1 MEKFMDSKRG
11 GSVLV
16 KIQTIQGLLEQ
27 QFVDV
32 KFTPHPR
39 PTFSFHDGVRKMSWL
54 LVLNSE
60 FLNDQS
66 MSLDVLRGFIEEKVL
81 KKVHANPGKRIQV
94 SKYWDITVEEK
105 NLP

>member
-1 MEKFMDSKRG
+1 MNSKLQ
-11 GSVLV
+11 GSDLI

-39 PTFSFHDGVRKMSWL
+39 PTFSFHNGGRKVSWL
-54 LVLNSE
+54 LVLNAE

-66 MSLDVLRGFIEEKVL
+66 MSLDALQGFIEEKVL

-105 NLP
+105 IP

>member
-1 MEKFMDSKRG
+1 MGTFMNSKLQ
-11 GSVLV
+11 GSELI

-27 QFVDV
+27 QFVEV
-32 KFTPHPR
+32 KFKPHPR
-39 PTFSFHDGVRKMSWL
+39 ATFSFHDSVPKASWD

-66 MSLDVLRGFIEEKVL
+66 MSLEGLRGFIEEKVL

-94 SKYWDITVEEK
+94 SRYWDITVEERI
-105 NLP
+105 LP

>member
-1 MEKFMDSKRG
+1 METFMNSNLQ
-11 GSVLV
+11 GSDLI

-32 KFTPHPR
+32 KFKPHPR
-39 PTFSFHDGVRKMSWL
+39 ATFSFHDGVPKASWL

-60 FLNDQS
+60 FLIDQS
-66 MSLDVLRGFIEEKVL
+66 MSLDALRGFIEEKVF

-105 NLP
+105 IP

>member
-1 MEKFMDSKRG
+1 MEIFMDSTRRG
-11 GSVLV
+11 SDLI

-27 QFVDV
+27 QFIDV

-39 PTFSFHDGVRKMSWL
+39 PTFSFNNGVRKVSWL

-60 FLNDQS
+60 FLIDQS
-66 MSLDVLRGFIEEKVL
+66 MSLDALRGFIEEKVL
-81 KKVHANPGKRIQV
+81 KKVYANPGKRIQV
-94 SKYWDITVEEK
+94 SKYWDITIEEK